1 VTDSHNEIYF
11 EVPQMKRKTKILIGS
26 AIVFVALLI
35 ALFLARRQ
43 FVGGPGSPTVEGS
56 RAVTDG
62 GIKIMAGMEESM
74 LLKRARA

>member
-1 VTDSHNEIYF
+1 
-11 EVPQMKRKTKILIGS
+11 MKRKPKILFGS
-26 AIVFVALLI
+26 AIVFVAFLV